1 LYTKKELNDLLAYD
15 DGCYRSLAEKSLCRV
30 LVHRDGQRGRSDHWT
45 LPYCIDKL
53 KQHMKLRKLAREK
66 LNVIVNALDPSKAA
80 MGNVFYLWRRRTL
93 KKMESLNFGKT
104 QKYLTDRCYENQ
116 KALISQT
123 NIIEDFDAQI
133 GDLKHQREYLIDKVV
148 IGQRLALSRLRFSIR
163 FSKEKAWSRWKA
175 NHKKLVVNDYDG
187 TVVN

>member
-1 LYTKKELNDLLAYD
+1 
-15 DGCYRSLAEKSLCRV
+15 
-30 LVHRDGQRGRSDHWT
+30 
-45 LPYCIDKL
+45 
-53 KQHMKLRKLAREK
+53 MKLRKLAREK